1 MERFDIFENISNYRK
16 ENSKAIRN
24 ISLAIDISNDKK
36 IVRKYFWKRVEIPM
50 VANISLQTHFKS
62 SKQTRIHPE

>member
-36 IVRKYFWKRVEIPM
+36 IVRKYF
-50 VANISLQTHFKS
+50 
-62 SKQTRIHPE
+62 